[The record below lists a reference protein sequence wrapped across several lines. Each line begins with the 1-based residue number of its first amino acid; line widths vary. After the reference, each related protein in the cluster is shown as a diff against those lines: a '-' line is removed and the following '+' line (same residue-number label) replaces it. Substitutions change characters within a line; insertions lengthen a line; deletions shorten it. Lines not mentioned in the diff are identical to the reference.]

1 MLLRTLGASRRQVW
15 TIQLLEYFFLGAL
28 AAATGILLAL
38 GLTQLLARLAL
49 ESTFT
54 VHWMGVME
62 IFVFVC
68 GLTVLV
74 GWSNSRGV
82 LNRPPLEILRSEG

>member
-1 MLLRTLGASRRQVW
+1 VR

-38 GLTQLLARLAL
+38 GLTLLLAKLAL
-49 ESTFT
+49 DSPFA
-54 VHWMGVME
+54 VHWMGVAG

-74 GWSNSRGV
+74 GWYNSRGV
-82 LNRPPLEILRSEG
+82 LNRPPLEILRAES